1 LRVTSCFAEVTQ
13 QIHSFRASGVR
24 PFQAACAVASEQ
36 MALRKSNGALC
47 MKLALVSFL
56 AILRLSVPIVSRRI
70 APHDYSGQA
79 GPARELSTRSCHWG
93 MPAFQELSSVHFS
106 DLEQGIAFVP

>member
-1 LRVTSCFAEVTQ
+1 
-13 QIHSFRASGVR
+13 
-24 PFQAACAVASEQ
+24 
-36 MALRKSNGALC
+36 

-79 GPARELSTRSCHWG
+79 GPARELSTVAAIGGCLLFRSFL
-93 MPAFQELSSVHFS
+93 AFISATSNKVLRLSRDTFS
-106 DLEQGIAFVP
+106 HLD